1 MSGALGKVYEDGDV
15 IIRQGDVGDCMFVV
29 QEGEVEVYDD
39 RDGREVRLAV
49 RGPGEMIG
57 EMAVFEREVRS
68 ASVRA
73 LGRARLLTV
82 DKKNFMKRINED
94 PALAFRI
101 LETLS
106 RRLRE
111 LGAEL
116 ARLRGDAGDAG
127 SAGDT
132 A

>member
-1 MSGALGKVYEDGDV
+1 MSGGALGKVYEDGDV
-15 IIRQGDVGDCMFVV
+15 IIRQGDVGECMFVV
-29 QEGEVEVYDD
+29 QEGEVEVYVD
-39 RDGREVRLAV
+39 RDGREVPLAV

-73 LGRARLLTV
+73 RGRARLLTV
-82 DKKNFMKRINED
+82 DKKNFMKRISED

-116 ARLRGDAGDAG
+116 ARLRGGTDNV
-127 SAGDT
+127 
-132 A
+132 